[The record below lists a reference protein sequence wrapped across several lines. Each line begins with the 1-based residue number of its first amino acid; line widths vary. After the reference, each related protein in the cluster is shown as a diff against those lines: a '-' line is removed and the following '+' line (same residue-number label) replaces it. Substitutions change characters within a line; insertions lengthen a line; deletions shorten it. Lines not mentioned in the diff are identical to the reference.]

1 MTSSYGLDITSQLGP
16 RFIPTVLLPTGL
28 YGLIH
33 QPDHLPFSVPA
44 LLITSGTGIL
54 TRFPSTTPIGLALGA
69 GLPYPD

>member
-16 RFIPTVLLPTGL
+16 RFIPTVPIPTGL

-54 TRFPSTTPIGLALGA
+54 TRFPSAPPFGYTLGA
-69 GLPYPD
+69 D

>member
-16 RFIPTVLLPTGL
+16 RFIPTVLIPTGL

-54 TRFPSTTPIGLALGA
+54 TCFPSASPFGYTLGA
-69 GLPYPD
+69 D

>member
-16 RFIPTVLLPTGL
+16 RFITTVLIPTGL

-44 LLITSGTGIL
+44 LLHTGGTGIF
-54 TRFPSTTPIGLALGA
+54 TCFPSASPFGYTLGA
-69 GLPYPD
+69 D

>member
-16 RFIPTVLLPTGL
+16 RFIPTVPLPTGL

-54 TRFPSTTPIGLALGA
+54 TRFPSASPFGYTLGA
-69 GLPYPD
+69 D